1 MDFVGEGEVLMG
13 GPSSVAREIPLYSS
27 DQKGAV
33 MGIEINRDE
42 TVRLAREI
50 AEAMGETVD
59 DLIHQLVVD
68 RHAQLS
74 RPIIGSPEY
83 EAQKRAFFAELDARR
98 VVDLRPWKQIEDEE
112 LYDEYGDPIG

>member
-1 MDFVGEGEVLMG
+1 MDLAGEGEVLMG
-13 GPSSVAREIPLYSS
+13 GPSSLTRGIPLYSS
-27 DQKGAV
+27 DQKDAV

-50 AEAMGETVD
+50 SEATGETVD
-59 DLIHQLVVD
+59 DVIHQLVVD

-83 EAQKRAFFAELDARR
+83 EAEKRAFFAELDARR
-98 VVDLRPWKQIEDEE
+98 IYDPRPWKQIEDEE
-112 LYDEYGDPIG
+112 LYDAHGDPIG